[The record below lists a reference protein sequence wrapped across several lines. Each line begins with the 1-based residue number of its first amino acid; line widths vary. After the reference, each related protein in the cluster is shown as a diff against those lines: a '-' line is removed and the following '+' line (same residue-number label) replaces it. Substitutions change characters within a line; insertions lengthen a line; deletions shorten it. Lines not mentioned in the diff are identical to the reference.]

1 MNNNKDNEDVQKNN
15 EYNSAQIDDDDDDDN
30 SDDDD
35 GDDVNDND
43 NDNDDKNDNEDDRT
57 DNSNNFIR
65 EMDGYALTDQTDA
78 EGVNADR
85 EKRRQEK
92 YDRRRAHC
100 EQKRTRKST
109 KQSDWSYGRCRSMFL
124 E

>member
-15 EYNSAQIDDDDDDDN
+15 EYNSAQIDDDDDNDN

-35 GDDVNDND
+35 DDDDVNDND
-43 NDNDDKNDNEDDRT
+43 DTNDNEDDRT